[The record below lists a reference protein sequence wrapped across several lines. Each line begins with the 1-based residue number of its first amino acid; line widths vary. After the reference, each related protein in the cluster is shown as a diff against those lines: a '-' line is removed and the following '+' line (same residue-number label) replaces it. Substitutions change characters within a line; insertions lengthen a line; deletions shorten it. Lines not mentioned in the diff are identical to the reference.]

1 MKIMISQP
9 MYGKTEKQ
17 IKEEREDI
25 KSLLREIK
33 GEIQWLK

>member
-1 MKIMISQP
+1 MN
-9 MYGKTEKQ
+9 GEKD
-17 IKEEREDI
+17 IIEKLEDI